1 MNNFPEF
8 HRSSYYSGF
17 SSSYQLLCALI
28 ILYIE
33 VLPSFRAR
41 KTRAQRE
48 QRPKETIVE
57 TPITQVSSLRI
68 VKYESEHMGHT
79 ASFKQVEQE
88 WSTDYLTE
96 HWRIMREE
104 AERADDEDS
113 TPLQRT

>member
-1 MNNFPEF
+1 
-8 HRSSYYSGF
+8 
-17 SSSYQLLCALI
+17 
-28 ILYIE
+28 
-33 VLPSFRAR
+33 
-41 KTRAQRE
+41 
-48 QRPKETIVE
+48 
-57 TPITQVSSLRI
+57 
-68 VKYESEHMGHT
+68 MGHT